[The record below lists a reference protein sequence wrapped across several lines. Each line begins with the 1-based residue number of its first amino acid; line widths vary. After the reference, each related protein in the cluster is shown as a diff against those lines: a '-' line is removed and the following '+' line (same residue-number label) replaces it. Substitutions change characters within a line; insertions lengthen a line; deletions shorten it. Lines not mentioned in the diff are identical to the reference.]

1 MKIAIVGIGYV
12 GLSNAIVLSQN
23 HSVTLL
29 DVDQSKVDLINSNQ
43 SPFIEEMVT
52 DYLANKELDISA
64 TVNSIEAYTNAD
76 FIVIATPTNFDSET
90 KKFDTSIVDAV
101 IKEAHLINPIAT
113 IIIKS
118 TVPLGYTD
126 KISSE
131 LLTKNI
137 IFSPEFLREGRS
149 LEDNL
154 HPSRIVLGQ
163 SSRRA
168 QKFAEMLEQGALKED
183 IEVIFTQNEEAESI
197 KLFSNAYLAMRVAFF
212 NELDSYALEHGL
224 DARSII
230 NGVSADSRI
239 GKFYN
244 NPSFGYGGYCLPKDT
259 KQVLS
264 NFKDT
269 PQNLIKAIVESN
281 KTRINFIAQKIIKL
295 APLKVGI
302 YRLIMKASSDNWR
315 ESSLMHLINK
325 LMQSQIKIVVY
336 EPLMSTLDM
345 DSVVEFVDTLES
357 LDKET
362 DLILTNRMDEKIL
375 KYESK
380 IFTRDLYGD
389 N

>member
-1 MKIAIVGIGYV
+1 MNIAIVGIGYV

-29 DVDQSKVDLINSNQ
+29 DVDQSKVDLINNSRA
-43 SPFIEEMVT
+43 PFIEEMVT
-52 DYLANKELDISA
+52 DYLENKDLDISA
-64 TVNSIEAYTNAD
+64 TVNSIEAFKNKD
-76 FIVIATPTNFDSET
+76 FIVIATPTNFDPKT
-90 KKFDTSIVDAV
+90 NKFDTSIVDAV
-101 IKEAHLINPIAT
+101 IKEAHLVNPKAT

-154 HPSRIVLGQ
+154 YPSRIVLGQ
-163 SSRRA
+163 SSERA
-168 QKFAEMLEQGALKED
+168 HKFAEMLEQGALKED

-224 DARSII
+224 NARSII

-281 KTRINFIAQKIIKL
+281 ETRINFIAQKIIEL
-295 APLKVGI
+295 APLKVGV
-302 YRLIMKASSDNWR
+302 YRLIMKANSDNWR
-315 ESSLMHLINK
+315 ESSLMHLIYK
-325 LMQSQIKIVVY
+325 LIRSQIKIVVY
-336 EPLMSTLDM
+336 
-345 DSVVEFVDTLES
+345 
-357 LDKET
+357 
-362 DLILTNRMDEKIL
+362 
-375 KYESK
+375 
-380 IFTRDLYGD
+380 
-389 N
+389 

>member
-1 MKIAIVGIGYV
+1 
-12 GLSNAIVLSQN
+12 
-23 HSVTLL
+23 
-29 DVDQSKVDLINSNQ
+29 
-43 SPFIEEMVT
+43 
-52 DYLANKELDISA
+52 
-64 TVNSIEAYTNAD
+64 
-76 FIVIATPTNFDSET
+76 
-90 KKFDTSIVDAV
+90 
-101 IKEAHLINPIAT
+101 
-113 IIIKS
+113 
-118 TVPLGYTD
+118 
-126 KISSE
+126 
-131 LLTKNI
+131 
-137 IFSPEFLREGRS
+137 
-149 LEDNL
+149 
-154 HPSRIVLGQ
+154 
-163 SSRRA
+163 
-168 QKFAEMLEQGALKED
+168 
-183 IEVIFTQNEEAESI
+183 
-197 KLFSNAYLAMRVAFF
+197 MRVAFF
-212 NELDSYALEHGL
+212 NELDSYALEHDL

-295 APLKVGI
+295 APRKVGI
-302 YRLIMKASSDNWR
+302 YRLIMKTNSDNWR

-325 LMQSQIKIVVY
+325 LMRSQIKIVVY
-336 EPLMSTLDM
+336 EPLMSNLDM

-362 DLILTNRMDEKIL
+362 DLILTNRMDENIL